1 MMKTLKITSSLRWKI
16 LVRCAVI
23 IVCLFLL
30 IGYFAIRRACDIEY
44 ETAIR
49 NNQVLVQTM
58 SDRFNEN
65 SEAFVHQIDFVTL
78 DGEIQKLITS
88 MNRPGADLY
97 SVSKELRSL
106 ITLRSIVMDA
116 ISGVY
121 LYDTDGS
128 QTVSYT
134 HLTLPTIRLV

>member
-88 MNRPGADLY
+88 MNRPGADL
-97 SVSKELRSL
+97 
-106 ITLRSIVMDA
+106 
-116 ISGVY
+116 
-121 LYDTDGS
+121 
-128 QTVSYT
+128 
-134 HLTLPTIRLV
+134 